1 MSDTTPST
9 PPRQIVRTD
18 EFDAAL
24 KSLHRGE
31 NVFLTGKAGTGKST
45 LVRQFMA
52 ETDRSVQVIAPTGIA
67 ALNVH
72 GYTIHRLFSFRP
84 GVSVDFVNSS
94 QYRPTRFAKALKQI
108 DTLIVDEASMVR
120 ADLFDAME
128 MALRRFGPN
137 PGKPFGGIQIVLV
150 GDLYQL
156 PPIVMGDERRVFEQ
170 DFDSPFFFSADT
182 YRDEDFTVVQL
193 TRVFRQE
200 GSDQLV
206 DILNAVREGALD
218 PEGIDFLNQRV
229 DRTFEP
235 PENEFWLTLSTRNR
249 DADSVNERR
258 LSALP
263 GRAERFEATI
273 HGKLDGFEKPAP
285 EVLELKVGAQVM
297 MLNNDPDGRWV
308 NGTIGVVESIGAG
321 SIFLPSCVEVR
332 KEDGTIV
339 LVERNV
345 WEISR
350 PVAIPDESKRSG
362 SRIEHETVGGYEQF
376 PMKLAWAV
384 TIHKSQGQTLDRV
397 IVDLSGGIF
406 ADGQLYVALSRC
418 TSLEGMV
425 LTTPVQSRHVR
436 ANRRV
441 QGFLSRAAKGEEVK
455 GLVYLDGTVIPG
467 HDGEPRLMELA
478 AVAEDG
484 TEVETLVNPRT
495 DSYTSC
501 IRHDIDP
508 ESLVFAPDAAQAW
521 AAVTSRFP
529 GRAVAGANIDMLLSV
544 IDADVR
550 RLGYAA
556 RIPTEG
562 IEAGSLTSGTPI
574 ERARAAAEAGA
585 ESRDDIQIVRAMTD
599 GPEPITLPRGVRWV
613 EGMSGRSREAAAAHV
628 LLCARRVG
636 LTDGLVAAIREFEG
650 RIGQSVL
657 GTKTAEVPK
666 GTKVHFV
673 GPAFIAGRL
682 VGTDFLEEVAKL
694 GGLKVISEPSRAKGE
709 VLIVHD
715 PLSVPPEETEDR
727 PVLDAETFVSIV
739 GPEILA
745 H

>member
-1 MSDTTPST
+1 MSATTQSPAD
-9 PPRQIVRTD
+9 PIVLTD

-45 LVRQFMA
+45 LVRRFMA
-52 ETDRSVQVIAPTGIA
+52 ETDRSVQVVAPTGIA

-84 GVSVDFVNSS
+84 GVSVDHVNSS

-156 PPIVMGDERRVFEQ
+156 PPIVMGDEKRVFEQ
-170 DFDSPFFFSADT
+170 DFDSPFFFSADSF
-182 YRDEDFTVVQL
+182 RDEDFTVIQL

-206 DILNAVREGALD
+206 DILNAVREGALGED
-218 PEGIDFLNQRV
+218 GINFLNQRV
-229 DRTFEP
+229 DRHFVP
-235 PENEFWLTLSTRNR
+235 PEGEFWLTLSTRNK
-249 DADSVNERR
+249 DADEVNGRR
-258 LSALP
+258 LAAL
-263 GRAERFEATI
+263 GGQAETFQASI

-285 EVLELKVGAQVM
+285 EILELKVGAQVM
-297 MLNNDPDGRWV
+297 MLNNDPEGRWV
-308 NGTIGVVESIGAG
+308 NGTIGVVESINRG
-321 SIFLPSCVEVR
+321 SFFAPPSIEVR

-339 LVERNV
+339 LVERNI

-350 PVAIPDESKRSG
+350 PVAVPDETKKSG

-425 LTTPVQSRHVR
+425 LTTPVQARHVR

-441 QGFLSRAAKGEEVK
+441 QGFLSRASKAEEVR

-501 IRHDIDP
+501 LRHDIDP
-508 ESLVFAPDAAQAW
+508 ASLVFAPDAAQAW
-521 AAVTSRFP
+521 AAITSRFP

-562 IEAGSLTSGTPI
+562 VEAGSLTSGTPI

-636 LTDGLVAAIREFEG
+636 LTDSLVAAIREFEE

-657 GTKTAEVPK
+657 GTKAAEIPK
-666 GTKVHFV
+666 GAKVHFV

-682 VGTDFLEEVAKL
+682 VGTDFLEGIAKL

-715 PLSVPPEETEDR
+715 PLSVPPEEAEDR
-727 PVLDAETFVSIV
+727 PVLDAETFISIV

-745 H
+745 QK

>member
-1 MSDTTPST
+1 MSDTTTST

-52 ETDRSVQVIAPTGIA
+52 ETDRSVQVVAPTGIA

-84 GVSVDFVNSS
+84 GVSVDHVNSS

-128 MALRRFGPN
+128 MALRRFGPK

-321 SIFLPSCVEVR
+321 SIFLPPCVEVR

-418 TSLEGMV
+418 TSLDGMV

-441 QGFLSRAAKGEEVK
+441 QGFLARAAKGEEVK
-455 GLVYLDGTVIPG
+455 GLVHLDGTVIPG
-467 HDGEPRLMELA
+467 HDGEPRLLELA
-478 AVAEDG
+478 AVADG
-484 TEVETLVNPRT
+484 VEVETLVNPRT

-501 IRHDIDP
+501 LRHDIDP
-508 ESLVFAPDAAQAW
+508 ASLVFAPDAAQAW
-521 AAVTSRFP
+521 AAITSRFP
-529 GRAVAGANIDMLLSV
+529 GRAVAGANIDSLLAV

-550 RLGYAA
+550 RLGHAA

-562 IEAGSLTSGTPI
+562 IEAGSIISGTPI
-574 ERARAAAEAGA
+574 ERARASAAEQV
-585 ESRDDIQIVRAMTD
+585 ESRADIQIIRAMSE

-613 EGMSGRSREAAAAHV
+613 EGMSGRSREAAADHV

-636 LTDGLVAAIREFEG
+636 LTDSLVAAIREFEE
-650 RIGQSVL
+650 RIDSPVL
-657 GTKTAEVPK
+657 GEKATGLPRGAKIHVP
-666 GTKVHFV
+666 
-673 GPAFIAGRL
+673 GPAFVAGRL
-682 VGTDFLEEVAKL
+682 LSADFLSRAAEAA
-694 GGLKVISEPSRAKGE
+694 GLKVIREPSRAKGV

-715 PLSVPPEETEDR
+715 PLSPPPEASEDR
-727 PVLDAETFVSIV
+727 PVMDAETFVSLV
-739 GPEILA
+739 ATDLSV
-745 H
+745 